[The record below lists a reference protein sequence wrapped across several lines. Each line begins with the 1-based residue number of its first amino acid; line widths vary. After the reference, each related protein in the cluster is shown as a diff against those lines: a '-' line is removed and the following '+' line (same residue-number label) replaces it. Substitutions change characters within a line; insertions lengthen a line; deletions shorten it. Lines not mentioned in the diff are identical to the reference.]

1 MQLNAIGCAIAC
13 RQGAAV
19 CLARMDVCLMRII
32 TVYIQIGVIGTV
44 SLWGRTWCCTRSA
57 QGCASNRPDRLLGG
71 VESVTVLGHA
81 AAE

>member
-19 CLARMDVCLMRII
+19 RLARMDVCLICVI
-32 TVYIQIGVIGTV
+32 NVYIWIGVIGAV
-44 SLWGRTWCCTRSA
+44 SLWGRMWCCTRSA
-57 QGCASNRPDRLLGG
+57 QGCASNWPDHLLGG